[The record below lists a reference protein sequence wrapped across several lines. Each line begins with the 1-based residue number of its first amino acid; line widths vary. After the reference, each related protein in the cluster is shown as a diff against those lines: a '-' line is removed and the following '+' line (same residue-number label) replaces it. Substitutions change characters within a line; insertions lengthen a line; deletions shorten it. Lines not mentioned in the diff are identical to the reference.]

1 MQRSERLGA
10 GPETGLTVHTRAKQ
24 CSAVCR
30 QVRFRSRY
38 VTSSTLPRVGG
49 TKRGNPEMG
58 NEETEME
65 CKPSARK
72 NE

>member
-1 MQRSERLGA
+1 MCMYNIAECGS
-10 GPETGLTVHTRAKQ
+10 
-24 CSAVCR
+24 
-30 QVRFRSRY
+30 SRKENDNE
-38 VTSSTLPRVGG
+38 SSTCSS
-49 TKRGNPEMG
+49 TKRKNPEME